1 MFDVD
6 GKVVYEPKAAEP
18 AVKVPFLVKVSI
30 SDLNIRKGPGTDHD
44 RVQFIPIV
52 VYTIMEVRI
61 CEKYCTRVQDSVF
74 EGVLDGS
81 ELTKLLNDLKKV
93 IDENYDSVRIYQLL
107 NNSVINNPIII
118 GHKTKTETFSD
129 DAFIL

>member
-1 MFDVD
+1 MRLL
-6 GKVVYEPKAAEP
+6 VVYDIA
-18 AVKVPFLVKVSI
+18 I
-30 SDLNIRKGPGTDHD
+30 SESGTK
-44 RVQFIPIV
+44 RL
-52 VYTIMEVRI
+52 TKTAKI